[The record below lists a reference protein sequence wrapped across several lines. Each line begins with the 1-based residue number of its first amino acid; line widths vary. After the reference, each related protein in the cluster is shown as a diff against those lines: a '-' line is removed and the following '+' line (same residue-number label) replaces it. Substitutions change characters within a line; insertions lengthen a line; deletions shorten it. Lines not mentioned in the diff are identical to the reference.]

1 MIEALRELGH
11 LRLLSEGRDPD
22 DLISALVRN
31 PNQTG
36 GCPKVIEIVLERT
49 DEDLQYTCCQVSDF
63 QIINLHRYLYR
74 DDSPRGVD
82 YTPVAKITESKRT
95 LETKIFPWFKKYS
108 KGEIGRND
116 NHERILEWA
125 RVIGNRKEE
134 IAEDLAA
141 KFESTD
147 GALAIVCERY
157 NGCLKYPGDFPE
169 FREVLREHFERK
181 VGEISRSQATC
192 AVCGRAGQ
200 TVYGQALS
208 QHFKF
213 YTLDQPGYIA
223 GGFNRDAGAK
233 NAPICLDC
241 FLKVEGGINFV
252 RDNLVRRLGGQEYW
266 LIPKF
271 HDHIDE
277 NNAEDVVSLLE
288 GIKKQEDGK
297 PVDTIN
303 FQALTRWE
311 TIQNEIPEAL
321 EKDEFPVS
329 YNFFF
334 FEKQKSKPI
343 PHKVK
348 LLIEDIFPTRLHA
361 IRESAK
367 AARLQLVQGQ
377 DIDFG
382 FGILVD
388 LTQDT
393 FVNQDKDRTFL
404 KAVENIFRGVPLPSS
419 QVYRWIMRYLRDQ
432 LYEARKHE
440 AKKERKKAETRYKEF
455 RYATLRATVL
465 LKFLSIHEVLNQPR
479 TEEGEVVTDIAERA
493 EAYFARNPE
502 AYPSKV
508 HRAIFM
514 LGVLTNRLLWVQR
527 EIIDND
533 PFWSA
538 LKDLKMKERDFISL
552 LPKIQ
557 GKLKQYDAPF
567 RAQKGYAASSQKRA
581 TLVSDYLQAAPR
593 PWNLSTDEMNYYF
606 TLGLNL
612 SFDFNKFVFP
622 SDEET
627 KNENKEVE
635 DATA

>member
-11 LRLLSEGRDPD
+11 LRLLAEGRDPN

-31 PNQTG
+31 PNQNG
-36 GCPKVIEIVLERT
+36 RYSKVIEIVLEHT
-49 DEDLQYTCCQVSDF
+49 DSELRYAGCQVSDF
-63 QIINLHRYLYR
+63 QTTHLKRYLYR
-74 DDSPRGVD
+74 DDSPRGID
-82 YTPVAKITESKRT
+82 YTPVSRITEPKRT
-95 LETKIFPWFKKYS
+95 LETKIFPWFEKYS
-108 KGEIGRND
+108 RGEIGRND
-116 NHERILEWA
+116 SHERILKWTA
-125 RVIGNRKEE
+125 AIKANKEAITE
-134 IAEDLAA
+134 EFIT
-141 KFESTD
+141 KFTTIE
-147 GALAIVCERY
+147 GAFAIVCERD
-157 NGCLKYPGDFPE
+157 GSLKYPGDFPE
-169 FREVLREHFERK
+169 FREVLREHFEK
-181 VGEISRSQATC
+181 KIGEVTLSNATC
-192 AVCGRAGQ
+192 AVCGRARQ
-200 TVYGQALS
+200 KVYGQALS

-223 GGFNRDAGAK
+223 GGFNRDQGAK

-252 RDNLVRRLGGQEYW
+252 RDHLIRRLGGQEYW
-266 LIPKF
+266 LIPAF
-271 HDHIDE
+271 HSQIDE
-277 NNAEDVVSLLE
+277 NNAEDIVSLLE
-288 GIKKQEDGK
+288 EIKKQKDGQ

-303 FQALTRWE
+303 FQALARWE
-311 TIQNEIPEAL
+311 TIQSEIPEAL
-321 EKDEFPVS
+321 AKEEFPVS

-334 FEKQKSKPI
+334 FKKQTGKSI
-343 PHKVK
+343 PHEIK
-348 LLIEDIFPTRLHA
+348 LLIEDVLPTRLHA

-367 AARLQLVQGQ
+367 AAGLQLVQGQ
-377 DIDFG
+377 NIDFG

-404 KAVENIFRGVPLPSS
+404 KAVENIFRGIPLPSS

-440 AKKERKKAETRYKEF
+440 AKKERKKAENRYKEF

-533 PFWSA
+533 PFWSV
-538 LKDLKMKERDFISL
+538 LKDLKMKERDFVSL

-612 SFDFNKFVFP
+612 AFDFNKFVFP
-622 SDEET
+622 GDEET
-627 KNENKEVE
+627 KNEKKEIE

>member
-1 MIEALRELGH
+1 MIEALRELGN
-11 LRLLSEGRDPD
+11 LRLLSEGRDPKD
-22 DLISALVRN
+22 HLASLIRN
-31 PNQTG
+31 PNQNG
-36 GCPKVIEIVLERT
+36 RYPKVIEIILERT
-49 DEDLQYTCCQVSDF
+49 DRKLRYAGCQVSDF
-63 QIINLHRYLYR
+63 KITHLKRYLYR
-74 DDSPRGVD
+74 DGPSNGVNFSPGAIVTEPTKTFNKKILAWLRK
-82 YTPVAKITESKRT
+82 YT
-95 LETKIFPWFKKYS
+95 
-108 KGEIGRND
+108 KGELGDTAR
-116 NHERILEWA
+116 HTRILEWA
-125 RVIGNRKEE
+125 EAVEASKNE
-134 IAEDLAA
+134 IAEDLAE
-141 KFESTD
+141 KFETTD
-147 GALAIVCERY
+147 GALAIVCESDHD
-157 NGCLKYPGDFPE
+157 LKYPGDFSE
-169 FREVLREHFERK
+169 FEETFLNSFLKGIGQVARPN
-181 VGEISRSQATC
+181 ATC

-223 GGFNRDAGAK
+223 GGFNRDQGAK

-241 FLKVEGGINFV
+241 FLKVEGGIKFV
-252 RDNLVRRLGGQEYW
+252 RDHLIRRLGGQEYW
-266 LIPKF
+266 LIPAF
-271 HDHIDE
+271 HSQIDE

-288 GIKKQEDGK
+288 EIKKQKDGK

-303 FQALTRWE
+303 FQALARWE
-311 TIQNEIPEAL
+311 TIQSEIPEAL
-321 EKDEFPVS
+321 AKEEFPVS

-334 FEKQKSKPI
+334 FKKQTGKSI
-343 PHKVK
+343 PHEIK
-348 LLIEDIFPTRLHA
+348 LLLEDVLPTRLHA

-377 DIDFG
+377 NIDFG

-404 KAVENIFRGVPLPSS
+404 KAVENIFRGIPLPSS

-440 AKKERKKAETRYKEF
+440 AKKERKKAENRYKEF
-455 RYATLRATVL
+455 RYATLRAAVL

-502 AYPSKV
+502 AYPSTV
-508 HRAIFM
+508 HKALFM

-533 PFWSA
+533 PFWSV
-538 LKDLKMKERDFISL
+538 LKDLKMKERDFVSL

-557 GKLKQYDAPF
+557 GKLRQYDAPF

-581 TLVSDYLQAAPR
+581 TLVSDYLQSAPR

-612 SFDFNKFVFP
+612 AFDFNKFVFP
-622 SDEET
+622 GDQET